1 MTNLCNTFCIIRLLE
16 LSQNKIIR
24 ISQLFPLITY
34 KIGHFMFETKKTSN
48 VIGLAKY
55 VTLLWHLITYTHVK
69 WFTSALIN
77 VWINFFEYNFSLT
90 FLILMFSFLTFFF
103 VLLSFHSV
111 FECIECFQPIIENRD
126 EAQRIYG
133 LDGYKLTDFSETW
146 TRIAH
151 QINIDS
157 NAVCMIWVKW
167 NVHVHEHK
175 QVCYSL

>member
-1 MTNLCNTFCIIRLLE
+1 M
-16 LSQNKIIR
+16 
-24 ISQLFPLITY
+24 
-34 KIGHFMFETKKTSN
+34 KKTSN
-48 VIGLAKY
+48 VIGLTEY

-77 VWINFFEYNFSLT
+77 IWINLFELNFYLA
-90 FLILMFSFLTFFF
+90 FLELMFSFLTFFF

-157 NAVCMIWVKW
+157 NAVYVRYEWNETYTCMIINKFVILY
-167 NVHVHEHK
+167 NYDDEHFIL
-175 QVCYSL
+175 SINI